1 MREMRFTPGQGYGVP
16 DRLLIPVQQVVGG
29 LSARIMSPTLQD
41 PFPLRGHLLG
51 GHLLN
56 TCPAQGVEPAHCL
69 GIPPHAQRPHEEETV
84 AHTASEHPGLH
95 ATSRIGTARGYGVSF
110 RDDGNTLPLDS
121 GVTGARHSERTEH
134 STEQNASK
142 Q

>member
-16 DRLLIPVQQVVGG
+16 DQLLIPVQQVGE
-29 LSARIMSPTLQD
+29 AFRIMSPTLQD
-41 PFPLRGHLLG
+41 PFPLRGHLL
-51 GHLLN
+51 N
-56 TCPAQGVEPAHCL
+56 MCPAQGVEPAHCL

-84 AHTASEHPGLH
+84 AHTALEHPGLC

-110 RDDGNTLPLDS
+110 WDDGNALPLDS
-121 GVTGARHSERTEH
+121 GVTGARHSEHTEQ